1 MKYKIFEGNVQS
13 ALENCLKEKYISAT
27 IEEIYQLKK
36 ENSEIQEIWKEKW
49 FDSRNAFNIK
59 TGEIRVFTLKELK
72 NIEEMYN
79 NDWRLIF
86 VGYGDC
92 SNGLS
97 AGSHLV
103 DDGRF
108 LGIKDK

>member
-1 MKYKIFEGNVQS
+1 MKYKIFEGSIKS
-13 ALENCLKEKYISAT
+13 ALADCLKEKYIPAT
-27 IEEIYQLKK
+27 IEQIYQLKK
-36 ENSEIQEIWKEKW
+36 ENPEIQEIWKEEW
-49 FDSRNAFNIK
+49 FESRNAFNK
-59 TGEIRVFTLKELK
+59 ETGEIRGLTIKELK
-72 NIEEMYN
+72 NIEKMYN